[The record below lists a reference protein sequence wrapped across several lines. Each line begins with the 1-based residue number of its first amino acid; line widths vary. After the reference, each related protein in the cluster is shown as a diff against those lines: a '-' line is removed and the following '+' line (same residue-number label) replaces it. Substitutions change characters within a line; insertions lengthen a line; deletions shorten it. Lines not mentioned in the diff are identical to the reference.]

1 MVKAK
6 IYIEGGGTTSALKNR
21 CREGFNKL
29 FKKIGLKNMPRLVA
43 CGSREEAFDK
53 FQHAQKSESSTSFIA
68 LLVDSEEPV
77 KDLEKP
83 WDHLNSQQEDQ
94 WDRPEHANDEQVL
107 FMTTCMETWIVCD
120 RKALKNHFG
129 QHFRENA
136 LPALQNLESLSRH
149 EVQKKLTDATKPC
162 GKRKQYAKGKHSFEI
177 LGKLDPETLRQHLP
191 SFQRCKRILGEKL

>member
-6 IYIEGGGTTSALKNR
+6 LYIEGGGTTSALKNR

-43 CGSREEAFDK
+43 CGSRGEAFDK
-53 FQHAQKSESSTSFIA
+53 FRHAHESEGSNTFIA

-83 WDHLNSQQEDQ
+83 WNHLHSQPKDQ
-94 WDRPEHANDEQVL
+94 WDRPERANDDQVL

-120 RKALKNHFG
+120 RKALENHFG
-129 QHFRENA
+129 QHFRGKA
-136 LPALQNLESLSRH
+136 LPALQNLESRSRH
-149 EVQKKLTDATKPC
+149 EVQGKLADATKPC
-162 GKRKQYAKGKHSFEI
+162 GKRKQYAIGKRSFEI
-177 LGKLDPETLRQHLP
+177 LGKLDPKTLRQHLP
-191 SFQRCKRILGEKL
+191 SFQRCERILGEKL